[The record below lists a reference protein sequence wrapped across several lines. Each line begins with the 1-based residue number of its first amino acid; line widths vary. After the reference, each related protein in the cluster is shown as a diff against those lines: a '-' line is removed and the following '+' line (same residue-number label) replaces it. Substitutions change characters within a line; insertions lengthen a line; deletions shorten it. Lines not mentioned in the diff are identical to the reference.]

1 MLDSPKKRGMAVK
14 KTIIVH
20 TVTAVLAV
28 AAMVLPI
35 GAVCRFTAPAESGV
49 YHETVETYSY
59 FDLLPYGYANVG
71 PLLTAILSCVLLAVL
86 LLSFVIGEKKGLHIA
101 MTVLSAAA
109 TITSLLPLFMFGIG
123 YYTPTALTITYL
135 LACSVLMSVQRLTG
149 RFFEREEEQ
158 EETEE

>member
-1 MLDSPKKRGMAVK
+1 MK
-14 KTIIVH
+14 KTTVVH
-20 TVTAVLAV
+20 AVTVALAV
-28 AAMVLPI
+28 AAMALPI

-71 PLLTAILSCVLLAVL
+71 PLLTAILSCVLLLAL
-86 LLSFVIGEKKGLHIA
+86 LLSFVVGEKKGLHIA
-101 MTVLSAAA
+101 LTALSALAV
-109 TITSLLPLFMFGIG
+109 ITSLLPLLMFGID

-135 LACSVLMSVQRLTG
+135 LSCSVLMSIQRLTG
-149 RFFEREEEQ
+149 RFFERKEER